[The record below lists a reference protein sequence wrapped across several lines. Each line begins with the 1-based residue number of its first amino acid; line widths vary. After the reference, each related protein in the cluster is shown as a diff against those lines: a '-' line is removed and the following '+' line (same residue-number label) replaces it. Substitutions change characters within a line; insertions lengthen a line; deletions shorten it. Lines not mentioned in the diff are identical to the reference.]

1 MLQDRAAR
9 IARRAGRGSALTI
22 RVAAT
27 MPIGCRVPLLVGVG
41 GKEVVSDQLSGGKK
55 RRQTCCA
62 VLATKPNATGK
73 GA

>member
-1 MLQDRAAR
+1 MLRNRATRKAGTADRVTV
-9 IARRAGRGSALTI
+9 LTI
-22 RVAAT
+22 RAVAT
-27 MPIGCRVPLLVGVG
+27 MPIGYRVPLLVGVR

-62 VLATKPNATGK
+62 VLATKPKATGK